1 MCYVSFFRTFKHLHR
16 LACTINTVFGKPS
29 HSFCHS
35 AKKFAYPSILNI
47 APEDRNKPSQ
57 IFKGSFPDSIW
68 TTIEQENTNK
78 CLKTLEGC
86 DGLKTGYIDES
97 GYNLSLTCI
106 RDGQRYLSVT
116 MKGPGDN
123 VFEGDKY
130 RVQDGTTLQNYAF
143 QSFVETRDIS
153 KKEVSVTVPV
163 LGGKEDYV
171 NLFVPFDM
179 KTCIPL
185 NLFNDKEITIKLYNA
200 PALFGQIKAGEQ
212 YGKAAL
218 IIDGYII
225 EEAPLIADRDIK
237 KSFIFKTF
245 LDRIIYQTIRKK

>member
-1 MCYVSFFRTFKHLHR
+1 
-16 LACTINTVFGKPS
+16 
-29 HSFCHS
+29 
-35 AKKFAYPSILNI
+35 
-47 APEDRNKPSQ
+47 
-57 IFKGSFPDSIW
+57 
-68 TTIEQENTNK
+68 
-78 CLKTLEGC
+78 
-86 DGLKTGYIDES
+86 
-97 GYNLSLTCI
+97 
-106 RDGQRYLSVT
+106 
-116 MKGPGDN
+116 
-123 VFEGDKY
+123 
-130 RVQDGTTLQNYAF
+130 
-143 QSFVETRDIS
+143 
-153 KKEVSVTVPV
+153 
-163 LGGKEDYV
+163 
-171 NLFVPFDM
+171 M